1 MMRNLSQDIRY
12 SLRTLWKSPG
22 FTFVA
27 IIALALG
34 LGANV
39 GVFSVVNAVLLRPL
53 PFVDQERLLVAW
65 KADATA
71 SNPFVELS
79 VPEFNDWK
87 NQSQV
92 FESLAAM
99 PTTVYG
105 YGYTLT
111 GRGEAVQVESSKVT
125 GEFFRTLGAQAALG
139 RVFGAE
145 EDKPGAPRVVVLNHR
160 FWQKQFGGDAGIVDQ
175 EIILNGVNHRVA
187 GVMPAE
193 FDFPKGAEV
202 WTPLTAGM
210 GARAIE
216 NRDAVFLQAVGRL
229 KEGATIGEANA
240 ELDTIVKRVNAAHP
254 EMNAGEQRA
263 VITPLAEHVFGDARP
278 ALYLLLAASGL
289 LLLIACANI
298 ANMLLARATVRRR
311 EIAVRTALGASR
323 ARLVRQFLTESLIL
337 ALIGGALGV
346 LLAYW
351 LIDLLV
357 YLAPGDVPRID
368 EVALDAPVLIF
379 ACGVTLATAVIF
391 GGVPALVASQTNLNE
406 TLKEGGAKLA
416 GERGGKRLRDLLVV
430 AEIAITVV
438 LLVGAGMILRSFLN
452 LRDVPL
458 GFEPRGV
465 LTMQLKLQGRKYAAP
480 QQSQEFYRRL
490 LERLEAQPGVIAA
503 AAILIRPL
511 EGTIGWD
518 VPYATES
525 QTPDEARRNE
535 VPNYEVITPH
545 YFRAMNIPFTRGRD
559 FTEQDTAQTPPVVII
574 SEPLA
579 QRIFP
584 AGVDPLG
591 RRIKLDLSETG
602 SPWLTIVGVVG
613 DARYRQ
619 LEDTRFDVYVPHK
632 QSSAGVKYLTI
643 RTASDPAA
651 FASIV
656 RRELAVLDP
665 EQAVTGVA
673 TMEQLVART
682 LARPRFNTLLLA
694 LLGLL
699 ALTLAA
705 VGIFGIISYTIAQ
718 RTHEIGIRIALG
730 AQRRDVLRLVMNQGL
745 RLIVSGLAIGLTA
758 AFVTAGVMKSLLY
771 GVAAS
776 DPLIYCVVT
785 FALVVVAS
793 LACYVPAR
801 RAMKVDPMEAL
812 RYE

>member
-1 MMRNLSQDIRY
+1 MRNLSQDIRY
-12 SLRTLWKSPG
+12 SLRMLWKSPG

-27 IIALALG
+27 VVALALG
-34 LGANV
+34 IGANV

-53 PFVDQERLLVAW
+53 PFVGQERLFVVW

-87 NQSQV
+87 NQSRV

-111 GRGEAVQVESSKVT
+111 GRGEPVQIESSKVT
-125 GEFFRTLGAQAALG
+125 GEFFQTLGAQAALG
-139 RVFGAE
+139 RTFGAE
-145 EDKPGAPRVVVLNHR
+145 EDKSGARRVVVLNHR
-160 FWQKQFGGDAGIVDQ
+160 FWQKQFGGDVGIVGQ
-175 EIILNGVNHRVA
+175 EITLNGVNNQVV
-187 GVMPAE
+187 GVMPPE
-193 FDFPKGAEV
+193 FDFPKGADL
-202 WTPLTAGM
+202 WTPLTSGM
-210 GARAIE
+210 SQRTSE
-216 NRDAVFLQAVGRL
+216 NRDAVFLQAIGRL
-229 KEGATIGEANA
+229 KQGATIEGANA
-240 ELDTIVKRVNAAHP
+240 ELDTIIKRVVAAHP
-254 EMNAGEQRA
+254 ETTAGEQRA
-263 VITPLAEHVFGDARP
+263 VVTPLAEHVFGNARP

-311 EIAVRTALGASR
+311 ETAVRAALGASR
-323 ARLVRQFLTESLIL
+323 ARLARQFLTESLTL
-337 ALIGGALGV
+337 ALIGGALGI
-346 LLAYW
+346 LLAYR

-368 EVALDAPVLIF
+368 EVALDASVLFF
-379 ACGVTLATAVIF
+379 ACGVTLLTAVVF
-391 GGVPALVASQTNLNE
+391 GGVPALVTSQINLNE
-406 TLKEGGAKLA
+406 TLKESGAKLA
-416 GERGGKRLRDLLVV
+416 GERRGKRLRGALVV

-465 LTMQLKLQGRKYAAP
+465 LTLQLSLQGRKYANP
-480 QQSQEFYRRL
+480 QLRQEFYGSL

-503 AAILIRPL
+503 AGILIRPL

-545 YFRAMNIPFTRGRD
+545 YFRAMNIPLIQGRD
-559 FTEQDTAQTPPVVII
+559 FTGQDTLQTPPVVII
-574 SEPLA
+574 SDRMAE
-579 QRIFP
+579 RIFP
-584 AGVDPLG
+584 TGVDPLG
-591 RRIKLDLSETG
+591 RRIKLDPSDAE
-602 SPWLTIVGVVG
+602 SPWLAVVGVVG

-619 LEDTRFDVYVPHK
+619 LEDTRFDVYVPYK
-632 QSSAGVKYLTI
+632 QSTVGVRYLTI

-651 FASIV
+651 FASVV
-656 RRELAVLDP
+656 RRELALLDS
-665 EQAVTGVA
+665 EQAITSVA
-673 TMEQLVART
+673 TMEQLVKNA

-705 VGIFGIISYTIAQ
+705 VGIFGVIAYTVAQ
-718 RTHEIGIRIALG
+718 RTHEIGVRIALG
-730 AQRRDVLRLVMNQGL
+730 AQQSDVLHLIVGQGL
-745 RLIVSGLAIGLTA
+745 RLTGLGLAIGLA
-758 AFVTAGVMKSLLY
+758 IAFATTGVMKSLLY
-771 GVAAS
+771 GVAAT
-776 DPLIYCVVT
+776 DPTVYCVV
-785 FALVVVAS
+785 ALALIVIAL
-793 LACYVPAR
+793 LACYIPAR
-801 RAMKVDPMEAL
+801 RAMKIDPMIAL

>member
-1 MMRNLSQDIRY
+1 MKNLSQDIRY
-12 SLRTLWKSPG
+12 SLRMLWKSPG

-27 IIALALG
+27 VVALALG
-34 LGANV
+34 IGANV

-53 PFVDQERLLVAW
+53 PFVRQERLFVVW
-65 KADATA
+65 KADQTA

-111 GRGEAVQVESSKVT
+111 GRGEAVQIESSKVT
-125 GEFFRTLGAQAALG
+125 GEFFQTLGAQAALG

-145 EDKPGAPRVVVLNHR
+145 EDKPGARRVVVLNHR
-160 FWQKQFGGDAGIVDQ
+160 FWQKQFGGDVGIVGQD
-175 EIILNGVNHRVA
+175 ITLNGVNNQVI

-193 FDFPKGAEV
+193 FDFPKGADL
-202 WTPLTAGM
+202 WTPLTSGM
-210 GARAIE
+210 TQRTIE

-229 KEGATIGEANA
+229 KPGATVEEANA
-240 ELDTIVKRVNAAHP
+240 ELDTIIKRVVAAHP
-254 EMNAGEQRA
+254 ETGAGEQRA
-263 VITPLAEHVFGDARP
+263 VITPLAKHVFGNARP

-311 EIAVRTALGASR
+311 EIAVRAALGASR
-323 ARLVRQFLTESLIL
+323 ARLARQFLTESLTL
-337 ALIGGALGV
+337 ALIGGALGI

-351 LIDLLV
+351 LIDLLA

-379 ACGVTLATAVIF
+379 AWGVTLLTAVVF
-391 GGVPALVASQTNLNE
+391 GGVPALVTSQINLSE

-416 GERGGKRLRDLLVV
+416 GERRGKHLRGALVI

-438 LLVGAGMILRSFLN
+438 LLVGAGMVLRSFLN

-465 LTMQLKLQGRKYAAP
+465 LTMQLRLQGTKYADEKRR
-480 QQSQEFYRRL
+480 QELYGSL

-518 VPYATES
+518 ASYMTES
-525 QTPDEARRNE
+525 QTPEEARRNE
-535 VPNYEVITPH
+535 VPNFEVITPH
-545 YFRAMNIPFTRGRD
+545 YFRAMSIPLIHGRD
-559 FTEQDTAQTPPVVII
+559 FTGQDTSQAPPVVII
-574 SEPLA
+574 SDQMA
-579 QRIFP
+579 KRIFP
-584 AGVDPLG
+584 AGADPLG
-591 RRIKLDLSETG
+591 RRIKLDPSDAE
-602 SPWLTIVGVVG
+602 SPWLTIVGIVG

-619 LEDTRFDVYVPHK
+619 LEDTRFDVYVPYK
-632 QSSAGVKYLTI
+632 QSSAGVRYLTI

-651 FASIV
+651 FASVV
-656 RRELAVLDP
+656 RRELANLDS
-665 EQAVTGVA
+665 EQAITGVV
-673 TMEQLVART
+673 TMEQLVNNA

-705 VGIFGIISYTIAQ
+705 VGIFGIIAYTVAQ
-718 RTHEIGIRIALG
+718 RTHEIGVRIALG
-730 AQRRDVLRLVMNQGL
+730 ARSSDVLQLVLRQGMTL
-745 RLIVSGLAIGLTA
+745 VALGITLGLVVAFA
-758 AFVTAGVMKSLLY
+758 ATRFLESLLY
-771 GVAAS
+771 GVGAS
-776 DPLIYCVVT
+776 DPVT
-785 FALVVVAS
+785 FAGVTLLLAAVA
-793 LACYVPAR
+793 LPACFIPAR
-801 RAMKVDPMEAL
+801 RATKVDPMIAL